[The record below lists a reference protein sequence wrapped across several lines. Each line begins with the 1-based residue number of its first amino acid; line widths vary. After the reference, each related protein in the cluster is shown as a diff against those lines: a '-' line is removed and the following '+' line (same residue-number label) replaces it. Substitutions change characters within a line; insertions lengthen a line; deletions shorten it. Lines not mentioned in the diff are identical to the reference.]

1 MFKYLAALA
10 LASLGPKVADCTN
23 LERLEA
29 HQISEGLAL
38 AQSLATVESQA
49 KDISYDRAKRWIR
62 ERDANGN
69 GEV

>member
-29 HQISEGLAL
+29 QQISEGLAL
-38 AQSLATVESQA
+38 AQSESQA
-49 KDISYDRAKRWIR
+49 MTMWDYENSKKWIAR
-62 ERDANGN
+62 
-69 GEV
+69 